1 MPIFEY
7 ECHECKVQFEV
18 LRRASD
24 ADTSPECPRCGAP
37 DPTKRFSAFATAGT
51 RKETAAEGAT

>member
-7 ECHECKVQFEV
+7 ECHTCTTQFEM

-24 ADTSPECPRCGAP
+24 ADTSLECPRCGALNP
-37 DPTKRFSAFATAGT
+37 KKRFSAFATAGT
-51 RKETAAEGAT
+51 QKETATEGST

>member
-7 ECHECKVQFEV
+7 ECHECTTQFEV

-24 ADTSPECPRCGAP
+24 VDALPKCPQCGAQN
-37 DPTKRFSAFATAGT
+37 PTKRFSAFATAGLQ
-51 RKETAAEGAT
+51 KEAATEGST